1 MLLLLLFTPS
11 WHRIGPC
18 HRHVWRKADPHCWTP
33 DPARHALGL
42 PRALP
47 HHPQDEP
54 GELVPSATFL
64 PRWWDC
70 VWRHSTAHGNL
81 EKLLMDGLAWRCSNL
96 AGIRG
101 PEGIFCF
108 LIYRFLGP
116 FPGMSE
122 SGGLERA
129 REYTAVSICS
139 NTILPEMSQ
148 PSAFLGF
155 WSGNGWMAVKI
166 TFLSCCLILV

>member
-101 PEGIFCF
+101 PEGIFCI
-108 LIYRFLGP
+108 LIYRFPSFFFLQ
-116 FPGMSE
+116 FAKE
-122 SGGLERA
+122 TINCVWIQTWIYYKIIKTCHFKRVITSGGKEGRGMVRG
-129 REYTAVSICS
+129 REK
-139 NTILPEMSQ
+139 LQ
-148 PSAFLGF
+148 FFL
-155 WSGNGWMAVKI
+155 
-166 TFLSCCLILV
+166 